1 MADEFSWRSL
11 NDRLH
16 SMTETEVQALLARE
30 QARQPAPRSTV
41 LTRLHQ
47 RYTAL
52 RATRERKELVG

>member
-16 SMTETEVQALLARE
+16 SMTETEVQVLLKQERDRE
-30 QARQPAPRSTV
+30 PAPRATV

-52 RATRERKELVG
+52 RAVRERKELVG